1 MTTVFDIPA
10 NDLINKVAEELRN
23 VSEIQA
29 PEWAEFVKTG
39 VHKQMP
45 PENNFLGEFW
55 IRFILR
61 NPASI
66 TMLKHYISHKSV
78 LLTEPT
84 QVVNGITRRLRSL
97 AQGVFPII

>member
-45 PENNFLGEFW
+45 PENPDW
-55 IRFILR
+55 WYIRSAAVLR
-61 NPASI
+61 
-66 TMLKHYISHKSV
+66 
-78 LLTEPT
+78 
-84 QVVNGITRRLRSL
+84 
-97 AQGVFPII
+97 